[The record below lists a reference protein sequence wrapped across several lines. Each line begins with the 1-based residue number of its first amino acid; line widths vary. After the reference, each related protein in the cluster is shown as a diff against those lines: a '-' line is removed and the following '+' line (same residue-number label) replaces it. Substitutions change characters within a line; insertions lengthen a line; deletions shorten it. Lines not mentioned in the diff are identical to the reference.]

1 MYKSPKHNFNV
12 MTLPFIINN
21 YYNKTSIYI
30 YKTMLIAIKT
40 SIDKQD
46 DDDEFLKQ
54 IFWWLFW

>member
-1 MYKSPKHNFNV
+1 